1 MCWRGIF
8 EGRVGKVKMEV
19 DGVGGQ
25 YLFRIGEG

>member
-8 EGRVGKVKMEV
+8 EGRVGKVEIDV

-25 YLFRIGEG
+25 HFFRLVEG